1 MMELE
6 GIIGLNYSILHVLQL
21 YHIID
26 CKNYSVCVNFQAL
39 KLRQYECLLNSSKN
53 HLLGTFS
60 RNYLGSE
67 VKLKTSPTVSL
78 FY

>member
-39 KLRQYECLLNSSKN
+39 KLMQYECLLDSSKN
-53 HLLGTFS
+53 LLGIFS
-60 RNYLGSE
+60 RNYL
-67 VKLKTSPTVSL
+67 LR
-78 FY
+78 

>member
-26 CKNYSVCVNFQAL
+26 CKNYSVSVNLQAHQI
-39 KLRQYECLLNSSKN
+39 KA
-53 HLLGTFS
+53 T
-60 RNYLGSE
+60 
-67 VKLKTSPTVSL
+67 
-78 FY
+78 

>member
-6 GIIGLNYSILHVLQL
+6 GIIGLKYSILHVLQL

-39 KLRQYECLLNSSKN
+39 KLRQYECLLDSSKN
-53 HLLGTFS
+53 LLGTFS

>member
-1 MMELE
+1 MELE
-6 GIIGLNYSILHVLQL
+6 GIICLNYSILQILQL
-21 YHIID
+21 YHIKD

-39 KLRQYECLLNSSKN
+39 KLRQYECLLDSSKN
-53 HLLGTFS
+53 LLGIFS